1 MCTGLFVCLCTW
13 VGHHNKGAV
22 GGVFDNL
29 WDDVFED
36 IDVPL
41 NQVEPAL
48 SLLLTHASGHNHD
61 AGVSRYG
68 IIWTEIEKEQLNY
81 VGFFQFTFSRGK
93 KQQKKNKKKNRNG
106 NQNLTLVRPLVS
118 K

>member
-61 AGVSRYG
+61 AGVCSHG
-68 IIWTEIEKEQLNY
+68 IVWTEIGKEQLNC
-81 VGFFQFTFSRGK
+81 VDFSHLAGGGL
-93 KQQKKNKKKNRNG
+93 NG
-106 NQNLTLVRPLVS
+106 HQ
-118 K
+118 